1 MNKSPVNYFL
11 TTAVIAIFWVVFAIL
26 MGPFLTESPNLAEK
40 DPADLATELQII
52 FAAGALLTIILAC
65 YWYYYGNQESTAGE
79 LRKAKGKWTILF
91 IVELVVAVA
100 LTVTIIV
107 LNISE
112 GIEASW
118 FIIYFA
124 INALLTFILFW
135 ITTFLMSPRSVQYI
149 PFGK

>member
-11 TTAVIAIFWVVFAIL
+11 TTALVAIIWVVFAVF
-26 MGPFLTESPNLAEK
+26 MGPYLSESPNLAEK
-40 DPADLATELQII
+40 DPADLASQLQLV
-52 FAAGALLTIILAC
+52 FAGGAVLTIILTS
-65 YWYYYGNQESTAGE
+65 YWYHYGNQESTAGE
-79 LRKAKGKWTILF
+79 LKKAKSKWTMLF
-91 IVELVVAVA
+91 IVELVASVA
-100 LTVTIIV
+100 LTVTIIL
-107 LNISE
+107 LNMTE

-135 ITTFLMSPRSVQYI
+135 LTTFILSPRSVQFI

>member
-11 TTAVIAIFWVVFAIL
+11 TAAIVAIFWVVFAVL
-26 MGPFLTESPNLAEK
+26 MGPYLSESPNLAEK
-40 DPADLATELQII
+40 DPADLATLLQII
-52 FAAGALLTIILAC
+52 FGAGALITIILTS
-65 YWYYYGNQESTAGE
+65 YWYYYGNKESTAGE
-79 LRKAKGKWTILF
+79 LKKAKGKWTIFF
-91 IVELVVAVA
+91 IIELVVSVA
-100 LTVTIIV
+100 LTLTIIM

-124 INALLTFILFW
+124 INALLTFVLFW
-135 ITTFLMSPRSVQYI
+135 LTTFLMSPRSVQFI

>member
-11 TTAVIAIFWVVFAIL
+11 TTALVAIIWVVFAVF
-26 MGPFLTESPNLAEK
+26 MGPYLSESPNLAEK
-40 DPADLATELQII
+40 DPADLASQLQLV
-52 FAAGALLTIILAC
+52 FAGGALLTIILTS
-65 YWYYYGNQESTAGE
+65 YWYHYGNQESTAGE
-79 LRKAKGKWTILF
+79 LKKAKSKWTMLF
-91 IVELVVAVA
+91 IVELVASVA
-100 LTVTIIV
+100 LTVTIIL
-107 LNISE
+107 LNMTE

-135 ITTFLMSPRSVQYI
+135 LTTFILSPRSVQFI